1 MVAMSRTAW
10 IAGGLIARL
19 LMIAFLAM
27 TVQLTV
33 NNQTKFK
40 YEDDF
45 YKLESY
51 SYTVAVASI
60 GMAGSLLQIPVS
72 VYLLCK
78 SKRMTPSALVLD
90 ISMYADVDF
99 IHYYNKAFYP
109 VVFLLAGMVLSMA
122 ATVAS
127 ARLRARA
134 ANEDADV

>member
-51 SYTVAVASI
+51 SY
-60 GMAGSLLQIPVS
+60 
-72 VYLLCK
+72 
-78 SKRMTPSALVLD
+78 
-90 ISMYADVDF
+90 
-99 IHYYNKAFYP
+99 AFYP